1 MSFKRLLAPMLG
13 TCQRII
19 AGNIKFIKANFVQE
33 HINAA
38 QVVGGDIHLLAIKTI
53 AHRILAQ
60 NLRRLQQ
67 QGAGAAGRVSKVSVF
82 DTIER

>member
-1 MSFKRLLAPMLG
+1 MLG
-13 TCQRII
+13 TSERVITS
-19 AGNIKFIKANFVQE
+19 NIKFIKANFVQE

-38 QVVGGDIHLLAIKTI
+38 QVVGGDVHLLAIKAV

-67 QGAGAAGRVSKVSVF
+67 QGAGATGRVSKVSVF